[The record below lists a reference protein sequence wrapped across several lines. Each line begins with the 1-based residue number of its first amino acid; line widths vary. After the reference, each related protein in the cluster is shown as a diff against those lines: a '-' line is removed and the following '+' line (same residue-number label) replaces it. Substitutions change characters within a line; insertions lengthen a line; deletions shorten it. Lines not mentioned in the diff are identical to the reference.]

1 MVLNE
6 KGILRQFSLVVY
18 PIDLVVAI
26 GDMEDE
32 INKRYIPRDKL
43 YDWLSPPP
51 EEVAEAVYNVEEKE
65 TGLYCLMIWIPK
77 IDDCKGSYFC
87 HESGH
92 LAIEIFKYIGAH
104 IDYDDQEPFCYLLG
118 TIFRLINGAFYELK
132 DYKPKKSKKK

>member
-32 INKRYIPRDKL
+32 INKRYIPRDKQ
-43 YDWLSPPP
+43 YDWLSSPP
-51 EEVAEAVYNVEEKE
+51 EEVAEAVYNVREKE

>member
-32 INKRYIPRDKL
+32 INKRYIPRDKQ

-77 IDDCKGSYFC
+77 IDDCKSSYFC

>member
-6 KGILRQFSLVVY
+6 NGILRQFSLVVY

-26 GDMEDE
+26 GDIEDE
-32 INKRYIPRDKL
+32 INKRYIPRDKQ
-43 YDWLSPPP
+43 YDCLSSPP

-132 DYKPKKSKKK
+132 DYKSKKSKKK

>member
-32 INKRYIPRDKL
+32 INKRYIPRDKQ

-65 TGLYCLMIWIPK
+65 TFACVPSEVAAAQLN
-77 IDDCKGSYFC
+77 
-87 HESGH
+87 SG
-92 LAIEIFKYIGAH
+92 F
-104 IDYDDQEPFCYLLG
+104 PFV
-118 TIFRLINGAFYELK
+118 
-132 DYKPKKSKKK
+132 SKVMV

>member
-32 INKRYIPRDKL
+32 INKRYIPRDKQ

-51 EEVAEAVYNVEEKE
+51 EEVAEAAYNVEEKE

>member
-6 KGILRQFSLVVY
+6 KGILKQFSLVVY
-18 PIDLVVAI
+18 PIDLVVVI

-32 INKRYIPRDKL
+32 VNKRYVPRDKQ

-51 EEVAEAVYNVEEKE
+51 EGIAEAVYNVREKK
-65 TGLYCLMIWIPK
+65 TGLYCLLIWIPK
-77 IDDCKGSYFC
+77 VEDCKGYYIC

-92 LAIEIFKYIGAH
+92 LALEIFKYIGAY

-118 TIFRLINGAFYELK
+118 TVFRLINGAFYEFK

>member
-32 INKRYIPRDKL
+32 INKRYIPRDKQ

>member
-32 INKRYIPRDKL
+32 INKRYIPRDKQ

-104 IDYDDQEPFCYLLG
+104 IDYDNQEPFCYLLG

>member
-18 PIDLVVAI
+18 PIDFVVAI

-32 INKRYIPRDKL
+32 INKRYIPRDKQ
-43 YDWLSPPP
+43 YDWLSPPS

>member
-26 GDMEDE
+26 GDMDNE
-32 INKRYIPRDKL
+32 INKRYIPRDKQ

>member
-6 KGILRQFSLVVY
+6 KGILKQFSLVVY

-26 GDMEDE
+26 GDVEDK
-32 INKRYIPRDKL
+32 INEYYIPRDKEYNYL
-43 YDWLSPPP
+43 APPP
-51 EEVAEAVYNVEEKE
+51 EDVPEAIFMIEEKS
-65 TGLYCLMIWIPK
+65 TGAYCLLVWIPK

-92 LAIEIFKYIGAH
+92 LAMEIFKYIGAH

-118 TIFRLINGAFYELK
+118 TVFRLINGAYYEFK